1 MITFTEGQNK
11 FNFRVAG
18 IAVHLHRILLHTTL
32 QDDFWNLPGGRVE
45 FQESTDQALIR
56 EIREELG
63 IDIQLDK
70 LLYVNEDFFEYARMK
85 YHEIGF
91 YYTFSFPEGHEIL
104 DREGEF
110 PGIED
115 GGRLIFKWFTIEELQ
130 GLSVYPVELKTDIM
144 SVIDGSADLKHRI
157 HQP

>member
-18 IAVHLHRILLHTTL
+18 IAVHRDRILLHTTL

-63 IDIQLDK
+63 IDIQIDK
-70 LLYVNEDFFEYARMK
+70 LLYVNEDFFEYDRMK

-91 YYTFSFPEGHEIL
+91 SLHFLFPKAMKFWI
-104 DREGEF
+104 
-110 PGIED
+110 
-115 GGRLIFKWFTIEELQ
+115 GRASSQALR
-130 GLSVYPVELKTDIM
+130 M
-144 SVIDGSADLKHRI
+144 AADLSSNGLQLRNYRACRYI
-157 HQP
+157 RLS